1 MRRILPVI
9 LFVFSIVIISCG
21 GGSGGGSGSDHIP
34 MGTLLVTV
42 DAASDD
48 SAVPDASVLVYND
61 KNLIA
66 INGTTDLDG
75 EFEYPLS
82 PGSYYVKVTAQGFN
96 PVPLTNQ
103 AAIPFEIIDG
113 QTTMESIILDAH
125 PNAGNTGQVS
135 GIVMIPAPDLNGVS
149 EVLVIAEDSVQEL
162 FASCVSGPDGD
173 FVLFN
178 VEPGSYT
185 LSTYHSGYR
194 QISDPVPVD
203 VIVEGIHEEN
213 DIEIFTHANADLSG
227 QVTFLAITNGIVD
240 ITLIHPGTRDT
251 IPGLSTLNNTNN
263 TYLLESIPPGT
274 YIAWA
279 SFRNDDYVMDPNW
292 IFKEGLPE
300 ITFDVNTP
308 DQILDFSVTGAVTI
322 TDPTN
327 EASLVVPE
335 IIHEL
340 TPTFTWEKYPSAQE
354 YIVEVFDSQGNTI
367 WGGFDD
373 AGVVQHAQ
381 ITAAQTSVEF
391 DFDGSA
397 RAALQDGETYRW
409 KIYADKDDVLNVQ
422 EDTLISSSEDLMGL
436 FTYIQN

>member
-1 MRRILPVI
+1 MRRILPVF
-9 LFVFSIVIISCG
+9 LFVFGIVIIGC

-75 EFEYPLS
+75 EFEFPLS

-103 AAIPFEIIDG
+103 AAIPFEVIDG
-113 QTTMESIILDAH
+113 QTTVKSVILDAH

-135 GIVMIPAPDLNGVS
+135 GMVMTPAPDLNGVS

-162 FASCVSGPDGD
+162 FASCLSGPDGD
-173 FVLFN
+173 FVLYN
-178 VEPGSYT
+178 VEPGRYT
-185 LSTYHSGYR
+185 LSAYRAGYR
-194 QISDPVPVD
+194 QVSDPEPVD
-203 VIVEGIHEEN
+203 VEIERIYEEN
-213 DIEIFTHANADLSG
+213 DIEIVTHTNADLRG
-227 QVTFLAITNGIVD
+227 QVTFLAKTNGIVD

-279 SFRNDDYVMDPNW
+279 SFRNDGYVMDPDW
-292 IFKEGLPE
+292 IFKQGLPE
-300 ITFDVNTP
+300 ITYDVNTP
-308 DQILDFSVTGAVTI
+308 DQILDFSVTGVVTI
-322 TDPTN
+322 ADPTN
-327 EASLVVPE
+327 GASLVVPE

-354 YIVEVFDSQGNTI
+354 YIIEVFDSQGNTI

-373 AGVVQHAQ
+373 AGVVQHDQ
-381 ITAAQTSVEF
+381 ITADKTSVEF
-391 DFDGSA
+391 DFDESA
-397 RAALQDGETYRW
+397 SAALQDGETYRW

-422 EDTLISSSEDLMGL
+422 DDTLISSSEDLMGL